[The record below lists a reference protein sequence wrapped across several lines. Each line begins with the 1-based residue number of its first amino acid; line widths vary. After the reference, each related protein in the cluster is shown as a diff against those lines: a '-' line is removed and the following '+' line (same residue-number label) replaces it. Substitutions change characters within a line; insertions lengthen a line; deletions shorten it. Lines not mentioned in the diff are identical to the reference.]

1 MPYGYYPYMY
11 WDWTILI
18 LIPGMILGLIAQ
30 SSVKRA
36 YAKFS
41 RVASRAGLTAA
52 QAAQRILAANGIYD
66 VRIERVAGTLTDHY
80 DPKNKVLRLSDG
92 VYNSTSIAAL
102 GIAAHEV
109 GHACQHHSAYLPL
122 SIRSA
127 MVPVVNFGS
136 NAFSIIL
143 ILGIFVGSQ
152 TMLNIAILM
161 YLFVVLFQIVTLP
174 VEFNASRRAMVA
186 LQQGGILWQDEA
198 PAAQKVL
205 RAAAM
210 TYIASALASLLQLAR
225 LFLLYGNRRRRD

>member
-1 MPYGYYPYMY
+1 MPYYSPYLY

-30 SSVKRA
+30 ASVKNA
-36 YAKFS
+36 YARFS
-41 RVASRAGLTAA
+41 RVASRTNITAA
-52 QAAQRILAANGIYD
+52 QAAQRILANNGIYD
-66 VRIERVAGTLTDHY
+66 VRIERVAGSLTDHY

-109 GHACQHHSAYLPL
+109 GHAVQHHSAYLPL

-127 MVPVVNFGS
+127 MAPVVSFGS
-136 NAFSIIL
+136 NAVFPIL
-143 ILGIFVGSQ
+143 LIGLFVGSQ
-152 TMLNIAILM
+152 TMLNIAIIL
-161 YLFVVLFQIVTLP
+161 YAFVVIFQLVTLP
-174 VEFNASRRAMVA
+174 VEFNASRRALVA
-186 LQQGGILWQDEA
+186 LQQGGFLWQEEVPGA
-198 PAAQKVL
+198 KRVL

-225 LFLLYGNRRRRD
+225 LFLLYGNRRRND